1 VSGLTLVIGGARSGK
16 SGYAAELAASLAH
29 GSAVAYIAT
38 ATADDDEMKARIA
51 RHRTERPANWETI
64 EEPYD
69 VASALRGME
78 SGVHVALIDCM
89 TLLVTNHLMQS
100 TQMTEEEFEHRIYG
114 VVDDLIG
121 AARGLTVDVIVVS
134 NEVGLSL
141 VPEYPLG
148 RLFRDVAGRANQRI
162 AAAADQVVFMVAGIP
177 MVIKGQ

>member
-16 SGYAAELAASLAH
+16 SGYATGLAASLSQ
-29 GSAVAYIAT
+29 GGAVAYVAT

-51 RHRTERPANWETI
+51 RHRTERPAHWETI

-69 VASALRGME
+69 VASALRGIK
-78 SGVHVALIDCM
+78 SGAHLALLDCM
-89 TLLVTNHLMQS
+89 TLLVTNHLMQN
-100 TQMTEEEFEHRIYG
+100 TEMTEKEFEHRINQ
-114 VVDDLIG
+114 VVDDLIV
-121 AARGLTVDVIVVS
+121 AARSLAIDVIVVS

-162 AAAADQVVFMVAGIP
+162 AAAADRVVFMVAGIP